1 MTSKIVKL
9 SLAMALVTLS
19 GLSLADAAKDR
30 IDPKVH
36 DKMVHGDAPTPQI
49 VEKTDDYGRNTPK
62 APVDPK
68 VHDKMLHGDSPT
80 PYIVEKTD
88 MSAQASPSRQQIRND
103 RGGKFENLYIN

>member
-36 DKMVHGDAPTPQI
+36 DKMLHGDAPTPQI

-80 PYIVEKTD
+80 PNIVK
-88 MSAQASPSRQQIRND
+88 
-103 RGGKFENLYIN
+103 

>member
-36 DKMVHGDAPTPQI
+36 DKMLHGDAPTPQI
-49 VEKTDDYGRNTPK
+49 VEKTDMG
-62 APVDPK
+62 
-68 VHDKMLHGDSPT
+68 
-80 PYIVEKTD
+80 
-88 MSAQASPSRQQIRND
+88 AQASPSRQQIRND